1 MSLQDARPSWNIQQ
15 PPEYHVMPRKFA
27 FTATEE
33 LGELQ
38 LGGYDPAS
46 IANPMQTFP
55 MAVSSSL
62 RKLSPLPPPLHA
74 AARHETPRPSRAV
87 VGMRQWPRPRDWVAG
102 WGGGAC

>member
-55 MAVSSSL
+55 MAVSSSR
-62 RKLSPLPPPLHA
+62 RKLSPLPPPSTL
-74 AARHETPRPSRAV
+74 RHDT
-87 VGMRQWPRPRDWVAG
+87 RPRALRAPSSV
-102 WGGGAC
+102 

>member
-55 MAVSSSL
+55 MAVSSTR
-62 RKLSPLPPPLHA
+62 RKLSPPSRRLHA
-74 AARHETPRPSRAV
+74 AA
-87 VGMRQWPRPRDWVAG
+87 
-102 WGGGAC
+102 